1 VRYLQAY
8 LQQSAQYDPARFAGA
23 AEAVLVYVADL
34 EAHTPVYQPQAFRG
48 FVHGLWAVG
57 LIDLEVLDRVD
68 QYQLED
74 PALNPRS

>member
-1 VRYLQAY
+1 MRYLQAY

-48 FVHGLWAVG
+48 LWAVG